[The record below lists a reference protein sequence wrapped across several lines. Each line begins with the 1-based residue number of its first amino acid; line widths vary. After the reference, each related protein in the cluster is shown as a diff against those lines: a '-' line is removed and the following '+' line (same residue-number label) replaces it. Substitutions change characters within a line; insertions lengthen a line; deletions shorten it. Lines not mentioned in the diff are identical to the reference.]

1 MVNGVKMLP
10 RTATRGEGYWRM
22 RDELRGDRLMSE
34 TMPGGGAYILERER
48 KSIGRQDAIMVTP
61 SRRLLTGRGIA

>member
-1 MVNGVKMLP
+1 
-10 RTATRGEGYWRM
+10 M